1 MSQFQRTVIEISDIH
16 AMIDRIHSSVGR
28 GYRVLVYYLT
38 NQSQYRG
45 ANFINPARIK
55 WSEGV
60 EAKFA
65 YLSYNLGCSHD
76 IRISASDMM
85 KLNAKTVFINSEYC
99 GFVGVPKDFFYVTC
113 IVGDS
118 TSSAD
123 ISKIVLRIPPESK
136 ELFFVD
142 DASLASHRDEY
153 RAKVGGI
160 LKSMGIGFVPLQNT
174 SVKVILLPSGP
185 TEEQSVQGLGKH
197 PTISSVFGSLTTPS
211 PPAIVGLP
219 LVTSTT
225 LPLPLSYQASTT
237 SSTPSILPTPSTTT
251 QISPPIVYVPPSSSA
266 RSPSLPTSLPQ
277 DMPVLPP
284 GFNIHEEFKD
294 GKIKAVVRP
303 SPDLVREAVKNGGLL
318 DLLWA
323 SKIEPRSP
331 SDIIRIPSSFSSS
344 GSSSSLSSSS
354 SSSSSVLSGV
364 ASSKTDIIQPVPPSH
379 SHSQSSTPSS
389 SGPSL
394 DKKIRKDE
402 EGTRKCKMV
411 EHTTIESIGSHMV
424 EELISGRAIIAIV
437 DGKGEGERI
446 ISTIVPV
453 VGSGKKILYV
463 ENDTKEATDENMDI
477 YIFISPTM
485 AIPKGFTD
493 ERVTSTYLIGGG
505 VSTCMRVNEV
515 MIDKSDR
522 SLHVMGSSE
531 TFAALAKGGFYL

>member
-1 MSQFQRTVIEISDIH
+1 MSLPQRTATEISDIH
-16 AMIDRIHSSVGR
+16 VMMEKIHSCVGR

-45 ANFINPARIK
+45 ATFINPARIK

-76 IRISASDMM
+76 VRISASDMM

-118 TSSAD
+118 TSSLD
-123 ISKIVLRIPPESK
+123 ISKIILRIPAESK
-136 ELFFVD
+136 EIYFVD
-142 DASLASHRDEY
+142 DASLASRREEY
-153 RAKVGGI
+153 RVRVGGI
-160 LKSMGIGFVPLQNT
+160 LKSMNIEFVPLQNT

-185 TEEQSVQGLGKH
+185 TGGGMTGAEGKH
-197 PTISSVFGSLTTPS
+197 STISSVFQSLTLTAPVIPP

-219 LVTSTT
+219 VVPSLESPVPPEESSSTVTSITSSQT
-225 LPLPLSYQASTT
+225 ASSASTQAT
-237 SSTPSILPTPSTTT
+237 
-251 QISPPIVYVPPSSSA
+251 PPIVYIPSSSL
-266 RSPSLPTSLPQ
+266 PSTELPQ
-277 DMPVLPP
+277 DIPVLPS
-284 GFNIHEEFKD
+284 GFNIHEELKD
-294 GKIKAVVRP
+294 GKIRSVVRP
-303 SPDLVREAVKNGGLL
+303 SPDLVREAIKNGGLL

-331 SDIIRIPSSFSSS
+331 SDVVKAPPPSS
-344 GSSSSLSSSS
+344 
-354 SSSSSVLSGV
+354 
-364 ASSKTDIIQPVPPSH
+364 TDIIRPVPPS
-379 SHSQSSTPSS
+379 QSSPSS

-411 EHTTIESIGSHMV
+411 EHTTVDSIGSHMV
-424 EELISGRAIIAIV
+424 GELVSGRGIIAIV
-437 DGKGEGERI
+437 DGKGEADKI

-453 VGSGKKILYV
+453 VGPGKKILYI

-485 AIPKGFTD
+485 SIPKGFSD

-505 VSTCMRVNEV
+505 VTTCMRVNEV
-515 MIDKSDR
+515 MIDKDDR
-522 SLHVMGSSE
+522 SLHVMGNSE
-531 TFAALAKGGFYL
+531 TFATLAKNGFYL